1 MNLKGV
7 RTSSNLDPS
16 SKKAIIEKRLES
28 LRKQANELSI
38 LCGIEIG
45 LIVFAPGEN
54 NPYTWPSSAKAKDIV
69 REYLA
74 CPEDKR
80 LNNLFNLEKHLQL
93 AVNAREDYI
102 NKIEQMVEEMEIET
116 LFNQL
121 VEGAK
126 TFNELGVREIN
137 GLKKLFAVKRIKLE
151 ERKKTL
157 NEDVEKEI
165 GSNEQIVGEETDGH
179 P

>member
-16 SKKAIIEKRLES
+16 SKKAIVEKRLES
-28 LRKQANELSI
+28 LCKQANELSI
-38 LCGIEIG
+38 LYGIKIG

-69 REYLA
+69 GEYLA

-80 LNNLFNLEKHLQL
+80 LNNFFNHEKHCQF
-93 AVNAREDYI
+93 AESAREDYI
-102 NKIEQMVEEMEIET
+102 NKIEQMVEEMEMEN

-126 TFNELGVREIN
+126 AFNELGVREIN
-137 GLKKLFAVKRIKLE
+137 GLKKLFDVKRVKLE

-157 NEDVEKEI
+157 NEDVEK
-165 GSNEQIVGEETDGH
+165 
-179 P
+179 